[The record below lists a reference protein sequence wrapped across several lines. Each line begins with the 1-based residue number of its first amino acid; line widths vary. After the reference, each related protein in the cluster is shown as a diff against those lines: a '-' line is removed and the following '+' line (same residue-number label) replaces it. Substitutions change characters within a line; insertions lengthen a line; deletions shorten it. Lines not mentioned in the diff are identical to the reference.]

1 MTTDIYPAK
10 VRIGHKEWPKA
21 RVRVDQTGQ
30 RLQLWVSSQMY
41 PHRPTCILDEP
52 IVETPVPFN
61 KWAPIKHRTATFVVG
76 TGAQVDVRALN
87 GCGCGDPLKSL
98 PRWRPESQVDVAN
111 REVSV

>member
-10 VRIGHKEWPKA
+10 VVIGHKEWPKA

-30 RLQLWVSSQMY
+30 RLQVWINAPGY
-41 PHRPTCILDEP
+41 PHRPICILDES
-52 IVETPVPFN
+52 VVGTPVAYN
-61 KWAPIKHRTATFVVG
+61 KWAPIKHREAQYLLG
-76 TGAQVDVRALN
+76 SGAQVDVRALN

-111 REVSV
+111 ERMSV